1 MVRHRK
7 KLVDGV
13 TASAQFRVLYCGRAR
28 SLTQRQRALYP
39 NFIVNF
45 LYEPL
50 LQWAGLFK
58 ANTNILETKIKKKTK
73 QQQHNRPV
81 IYMRSKPNLGHM
93 HSVGLRFSR
102 ERVDLII

>member
-1 MVRHRK
+1 M
-7 KLVDGV
+7 
-13 TASAQFRVLYCGRAR
+13 GRAFQGQYKHSR
-28 SLTQRQRALYP
+28 NKDL
-39 NFIVNF
+39 
-45 LYEPL
+45 
-50 LQWAGLFK
+50 
-58 ANTNILETKIKKKTK
+58 KKTK